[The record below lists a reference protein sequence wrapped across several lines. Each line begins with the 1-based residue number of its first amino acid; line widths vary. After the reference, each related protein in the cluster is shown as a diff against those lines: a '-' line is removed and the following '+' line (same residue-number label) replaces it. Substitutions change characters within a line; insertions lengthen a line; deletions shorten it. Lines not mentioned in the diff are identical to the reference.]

1 MYTKDA
7 KPHEHGLSLLKGH
20 LKKPNTPS
28 NFILL
33 KILSPQKLTKLLEFL
48 KN

>member
-1 MYTKDA
+1 MYA
-7 KPHEHGLSLLKGH
+7 KEAKVHEHGLSLLKGH

-33 KILSPQKLTKLLEFL
+33 KILSP
-48 KN
+48 